1 MTEPLPAIHRAGA
14 LARRFEELLK
24 SSGSDEQFL
33 REVASHS
40 AGSAESP
47 WEALAAIDQLYRR
60 GKLSSQLF
68 RSARIGIERRA
79 LGVYDEGGRAAAGA
93 KSLRSVPG
101 RSGLHP
107 DTHPLSPVRTPA
119 NSTEQPDRAEVEL
132 RQLRAELERARR
144 EAAAYLQRLEQL
156 SWPALSVSADP
167 VTSLTPPTP
176 LSSHPPTPAQP
187 SASPPQL
194 PLPALAVAPASSEA
208 LVVAAPPPEPRRSV
222 VPRAQPAGR
231 ALTQWSALPERRPR
245 SLAIRWRAGLD
256 WLSRRFADLQG
267 RRTLWLMRLSV
278 LAAGLLLLARLPAVH
293 DAPLMPPPAAGT
305 ASSATPAAASPTELA
320 PVPEAAA
327 SVMTMASERYVL
339 QPGDRLALID
349 LQRSQGSEGE
359 VSVQWRVSAASA
371 QHGRDYGGPTRGRLV
386 LAPGVT
392 QAQIAIPVLR
402 NPERRHTEFFDVRLV
417 SVDGAQLGE
426 VKRAT
431 VFLMPAAR

>member
-1 MTEPLPAIHRAGA
+1 MTEPFPAIHRAGA

-33 REVASHS
+33 RDVASHS

-79 LGVYDEGGRAAAGA
+79 LGVYEESGRAAAGA

-101 RSGLHP
+101 RSGVHP
-107 DTHPLSPVRTPA
+107 DAQPLSPVRTPA
-119 NSTEQPDRAEVEL
+119 NSTERPDRAEVEL
-132 RQLRAELERARR
+132 RHLRAELERARR
-144 EAAAYLQRLEQL
+144 EASAYLQRLEQL
-156 SWPALSVSADP
+156 SWPGMSVSADP
-167 VTSLTPPTP
+167 VTSLTPPAP
-176 LSSHPPTPAQP
+176 VSSHLPTPAQP
-187 SASPPQL
+187 PASLPQL
-194 PLPALAVAPASSEA
+194 PMPALTAAPVPSRA
-208 LVVAAPPPEPRRSV
+208 LVVVAPPPGLGKNV
-222 VPRAQPAGR
+222 VPLAQPAGR
-231 ALTQWSALPERRPR
+231 ALTQWSALPVRRPR
-245 SLAIRWRAGLD
+245 SLALRWRAGLD
-256 WLSRRFADLQG
+256 WLLRRFADLQG
-267 RRTLWLMRLSV
+267 RRTLWLLRLSV
-278 LAAGLLLLARLPAVH
+278 LAAGLLLLARLPAVN
-293 DAPLMPPPAAGT
+293 DAPAMSPPAAVT
-305 ASSATPAAASPTELA
+305 TSAATPAAASPTEFA
-320 PVPEAAA
+320 PAPQAAA
-327 SVMTMASERYVL
+327 GVVTMASERYVL

-349 LQRSQGSEGE
+349 LRRSQGSEGE

-417 SVDGAQLGE
+417 SAEGVQLGE
-426 VKRAT
+426 LKRAT
-431 VFLMPAAR
+431 VFLMPAER